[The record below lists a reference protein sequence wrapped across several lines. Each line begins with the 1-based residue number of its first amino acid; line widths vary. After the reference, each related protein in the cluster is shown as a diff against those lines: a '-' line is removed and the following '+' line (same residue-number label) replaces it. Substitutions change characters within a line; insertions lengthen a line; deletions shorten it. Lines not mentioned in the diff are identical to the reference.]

1 MIFPH
6 KQSEIGLQQRATIFV
21 KTVASEIPVSLNVR
35 VVDLYGTEVA
45 LCPKKKKDHD
55 CVIKTLNE
63 EFFVGGA
70 KTDITFYCK
79 GANTGGCKTKK
90 PSQYRLYIT
99 LFYNSGSHLQFLS
112 SVFLVRGNRRVRKDT
127 NAVIEEDALKFFK
140 IDEKPRLEAFV
151 LGKDQTIQHKLV
163 SLNTE
168 RERMAVKSSSWDFG
182 DNPKSYPSS
191 PISGTPSALFNPI
204 ILPGAKLLGS
214 AFSLKRPS
222 QDEPNHLTPPKKMN
236 INNLVN

>member
-1 MIFPH
+1 
-6 KQSEIGLQQRATIFV
+6 
-21 KTVASEIPVSLNVR
+21 VASEIPVSLNVR

-99 LFYNSGSHLQFLS
+99 LFYNSGSPLQYLS

-127 NAVIEEDALKFFK
+127 NAVITEEDALKFFK
-140 IDEKPRLEAFV
+140 IEEKPRLDAFV
-151 LGKDQTIQHKLV
+151 MGKDQTIQHKLV
-163 SLNTE
+163 SFNTE
-168 RERMAVKSSSWDFG
+168 RERMAVNKSSSWDFG
-182 DNPKSYPSS
+182 DTNPKSYPSS
-191 PISGTPSALFNPI
+191 LPISGTPSALFNPI

-222 QDEPNHLTPPKKMN
+222 QDEPNHLTPLKKMN